1 MDKAEAESIW
11 SIEYK
16 ICKEVY
22 PSEDNMIGI
31 CCSSFVEIEIHLN
44 TWCVNHYWCS
54 FEVICLAIFGRNCYA
69 FEEKIEVFHPD
80 LNWTSAIS
88 KWEVLISTWDEG
100 LKKLSTWR
108 YFHGDLRS
116 RPRLRV
122 YLMLWPL
129 EAITGFVQRLL
140 IRYIWRGSQPGIYC

>member
-1 MDKAEAESIW
+1 
-11 SIEYK
+11 
-16 ICKEVY
+16 
-22 PSEDNMIGI
+22 MIGI

-54 FEVICLAIFGRNCYA
+54 FEVICLAIFGRNCYV

-140 IRYIWRGSQPGIYC
+140 IRYIFEEAVNLAYTISALQNSCAGPPVKSMRKVLQ